1 MEDRQ
6 TNLPLILQELD
17 GIVNKLH
24 EILAIE
30 LLYATQAIAIRF
42 PEERPLGLLTHE
54 VFQIIFERYGTLQD
68 HHAILI
74 LLEVFPRIS
83 EKSVFKHYLLSN
95 KAIAQ

>member
-42 PEERPLGLLTHE
+42 PD
-54 VFQIIFERYGTLQD
+54 ERYGTLQD
-68 HHAILI
+68 HHMLYQVI
-74 LLEVFPRIS
+74 RGIS
-83 EKSVFKHYLLSN
+83 EDIRKICIQTLFTK
-95 KAIAQ
+95 

>member
-68 HHAILI
+68 HHMLYQVI
-74 LLEVFPRIS
+74 RGIS
-83 EKSVFKHYLLSN
+83 KDIGKICIRTLFTKDYVS
-95 KAIAQ
+95 A